1 MVQFCG
7 FSFIKDT
14 RNKSILAFATHF
26 RPNVDNHTQIRYKHR
41 YMRRNV
47 SYIYGINELST
58 GFTYCAWYSSMVC
71 TPLPE
76 PPRVPL
82 YTPNHLVFIGKVR
95 LPQKRAVAKHP
106 YRLRRITAWSC
117 AASKL
122 TGGRFSRTTLLG
134 WILFRRVA
142 ARHRLFCSSLVDFEG
157 CPCFI
162 NSRFRSVWCDAWW
175 REWNLRTGPQFQPR
189 SQSFT
194 ATHQF
199 HVVVNWTELW
209 WPEIENHVTVLVAL
223 NVAEAATRHCT
234 KSSVEALFNCHS
246 VWVLRWYWIWLYT
259 CPSPLLPLHLPLT
272 PNSLTGTLPQGP
284 R

>member
-1 MVQFCG
+1 
-7 FSFIKDT
+7 
-14 RNKSILAFATHF
+14 
-26 RPNVDNHTQIRYKHR
+26 
-41 YMRRNV
+41 
-47 SYIYGINELST
+47 
-58 GFTYCAWYSSMVC
+58 MVC

-122 TGGRFSRTTLLG
+122 TGGRFSRTALLG

-142 ARHRLFCSSLVDFEG
+142 ARHRLFCSSLTDFEG

-175 REWNLRTGPQFQPR
+175 RGVKFANRTTIPASFPVLHRYPPIPRGGELNGALMARDREPCYSSCCIECGRGSNQALYKEFSGGTIQLSQCVSFAVVLNLALYLPLPSSSPSPPPHPQLTHR
-189 SQSFT
+189 YT
-194 ATHQF
+194 AT
-199 HVVVNWTELW
+199 
-209 WPEIENHVTVLVAL
+209 
-223 NVAEAATRHCT
+223 R
-234 KSSVEALFNCHS
+234 S
-246 VWVLRWYWIWLYT
+246 
-259 CPSPLLPLHLPLT
+259 
-272 PNSLTGTLPQGP
+272 
-284 R
+284 

>member
-1 MVQFCG
+1 MVKLIVSAINNPKSDG
-7 FSFIKDT
+7 WRTRAASYFIDHG
-14 RNKSILAFATHF
+14 SHFPYIL
-26 RPNVDNHTQIRYKHR
+26 
-41 YMRRNV
+41 
-47 SYIYGINELST
+47 YGDRER
-58 GFTYCAWYSSMVC
+58 AD
-71 TPLPE
+71 
-76 PPRVPL
+76 
-82 YTPNHLVFIGKVR
+82 
-95 LPQKRAVAKHP
+95 PQKGVAI
-106 YRLRRITAWSC
+106 ITWC
-117 AASKL
+117 YHAS
-122 TGGRFSRTTLLG
+122 R
-134 WILFRRVA
+134 
-142 ARHRLFCSSLVDFEG
+142 
-157 CPCFI
+157 P
-162 NSRFRSVWCDAWW
+162 
-175 REWNLRTGPQFQPR
+175 FQPR